1 MSNTTV
7 TDTPNPMYASAPMPN
22 TSYYPI
28 TYQSINLPPVYT
40 NSIEEGPVEEGTK
53 GIRVRNG
60 VEIYRKNGDI
70 YEKIGTSPIARTF
83 HFVIINGVKMIW
95 KKFIELDLYVNKPM
109 TMPSAGG
116 KRKTRRNRKSKKSR
130 KGKSRKNRRKS
141 NRRRR

>member
-1 MSNTTV
+1 MSKKT
-7 TDTPNPMYASAPMPN
+7 TDTLNPMYASVPMPN

-28 TYQSINLPPVYT
+28 TYQSINFPPVYT
-40 NSIEEGPVEEGTK
+40 DSIEEGPVEELTT

-70 YEKIGTSPIARTF
+70 YEKIGTSPIARSGYDSA
-83 HFVIINGVKMIW
+83 IINRVKIIW
-95 KKFIELDLYVNKPM
+95 EEFIKSDLYVNVPM

-141 NRRRR
+141 NRRR